1 MPNAECGTAAP
12 GCAATGEGACA
23 TRPVLQFTDALLRGG
38 AERLLVALATRLDR
52 ARFDPAVACF
62 RWGTHSQQNVSPAF
76 GEELAAAGRT
86 VHVVPKLRAFDL
98 GLLLRLR
105 RLLRREKTAI
115 VHAHDLQSATYGL
128 LAAKLAR
135 VPAILTVHGLGI
147 FCQRRSAWLLPKLGR
162 WLHRV
167 VFVGHWLQRAA
178 ADEFGVR
185 PRRPLVVHNGV
196 DLAAFQ
202 PGPPDPELRAELG
215 VGEGT
220 LVVGSVGNLRA
231 VKDYPCLLRAFAS
244 ATQRLKAPGGTGIL
258 PVLVLVGDG
267 PERPGLDALAREL
280 GIEGAVRFAGARTD
294 VPRLLRLFDVF
305 ALSSQTEGISVALLE
320 AMATGLPA
328 VVTDTGG
335 NPEVAIEGETA
346 ELVPVGGHEKMGEA
360 LASLLADPARRRAW
374 GDAARRRVEAEF
386 SLDRMVNAYEAIYDD
401 IARRR

>member
-1 MPNAECGTAAP
+1 MPNAEG
-12 GCAATGEGACA
+12 G
-23 TRPVLQFTDALLRGG
+23 TRPVLQFADALLRGG
-38 AERLLVALATRLDR
+38 AERLLVELATRLGR

-62 RWGTHSQQNVSPAF
+62 RWGTHSQQNVSPPFAD
-76 GEELAAAGRT
+76 ELAAAGRV
-86 VHVVPKLRAFDL
+86 VHVVPKRRAFDL
-98 GLLLRLR
+98 GLLWRLR
-105 RLLRREKTAI
+105 RLLRRERVAVI
-115 VHAHDLQSATYGL
+115 HAHDLQSATYGL
-128 LAAKLAR
+128 LAGKLAR

-147 FCQRRSAWLLPKLGR
+147 FRQKRSAWLLPKLGR
-162 WLHRV
+162 WLDRV

-202 PGPPDPELRAELG
+202 PGPPDPALRAELG

-244 ATQRLKAPGGTGIL
+244 ARVRDAL
-258 PVLVLVGDG
+258 LVFVGDG
-267 PERPGLDALAREL
+267 PERPALEALAREL
-280 GIEGAVRFAGARTD
+280 GIAGAVRFAGARTD
-294 VPRLLRLFDVF
+294 VSRLLRLFDVF

-335 NPEVAIEGETA
+335 NPEVVIAGETA
-346 ELVPVGGHEKMGEA
+346 ELVPVGDFETMGEA
-360 LASLLADPARRRAW
+360 LGALLADPARCRAW
-374 GDAARRRVEAEF
+374 GAAGRRRVEQEF
-386 SLDRMVNAYEAIYDD
+386 SLDRMVKAYEAIYNE
-401 IARRR
+401 IARPR